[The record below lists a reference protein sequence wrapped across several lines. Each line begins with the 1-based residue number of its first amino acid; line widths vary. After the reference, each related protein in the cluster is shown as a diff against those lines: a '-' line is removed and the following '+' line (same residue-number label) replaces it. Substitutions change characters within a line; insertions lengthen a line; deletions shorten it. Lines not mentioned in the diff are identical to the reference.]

1 MLWLL
6 YGIIFTVNAA
16 SLAALDAS
24 SVLVVL
30 AATTGLGA
38 IGTFFITVGTSGR
51 ALAEGETR
59 PAAMAAAGPWK

>member
-6 YGIIFTVNAA
+6 YGITFTVNAV
-16 SLAALDAS
+16 SLAALDAA

-38 IGTFFITVGTSGR
+38 TGTFFITVGLAQKSGR
-51 ALAEGETR
+51 
-59 PAAMAAAGPWK
+59 

>member
-6 YGIIFTVNAA
+6 YGIIFTVNAV

-24 SVLVVL
+24 RVLVVL

-38 IGTFFITVGTSGR
+38 IGTFFITVG
-51 ALAEGETR
+51 
-59 PAAMAAAGPWK
+59 PARKSVR